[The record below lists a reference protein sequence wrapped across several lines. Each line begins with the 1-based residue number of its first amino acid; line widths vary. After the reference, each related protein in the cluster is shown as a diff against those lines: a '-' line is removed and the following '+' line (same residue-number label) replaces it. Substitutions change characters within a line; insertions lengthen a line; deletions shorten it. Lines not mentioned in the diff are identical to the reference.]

1 MRRDC
6 CKVIDQIKEKV
17 PNGMEKFLGDLEE
30 VRKDAAYK
38 APEETIQWERLQKCL
53 LSYIHPPKEDWE
65 IEIWS
70 IFSTVPVEKIKKELG
85 L

>member
-30 VRKDAAYK
+30 VRKDA
-38 APEETIQWERLQKCL
+38 
-53 LSYIHPPKEDWE
+53 
-65 IEIWS
+65 
-70 IFSTVPVEKIKKELG
+70 
-85 L
+85 